1 MDDQIFFMSHY
12 IINFSFSGKALPS
25 FFCQFVNLEQPKTI
39 FYQAKAEEFWLLVFE
54 VVFTFPLKCQTSKKL
69 NKFKE
74 LVIQDG
80 AKYTFSEP
88 NQAPNPM
95 CKLSRQVRQSRG

>member
-1 MDDQIFFMSHY
+1 MAKHCRV
-12 IINFSFSGKALPS
+12 
-25 FFCQFVNLEQPKTI
+25 FCRFVNLEQSRTI
-39 FYQAKAEEFWLLVFE
+39 FLQAKAEEFWLSVFELVFA
-54 VVFTFPLKCQTSKKL
+54 FPFKVSNVQKL

-88 NQAPNPM
+88 NQALDPM

>member
-39 FYQAKAEEFWLLVFE
+39 FLQAKAEEFWLLVFE
-54 VVFTFPLKCQTSKKL
+54 LVFTFPFKVPNVKKM

-74 LVIQDG
+74 
-80 AKYTFSEP
+80 
-88 NQAPNPM
+88 
-95 CKLSRQVRQSRG
+95 